1 MTYIWDYYNIPD
13 ILTNIERYKMNAT
26 KQTQVTSPTM
36 QLIDH
41 CQKQNELIFAT
52 RKRLFNLEH
61 KQKTETI
68 LFSGLIAIV
77 YIMAIALVV
86 SHG

>member
-13 ILTNIERYKMNAT
+13 ILTNIERYKMNAE
-26 KQTQVTSPTM
+26 KQTQVKSPTM

-52 RKRLFNLEH
+52 RKRLFKLEH
-61 KQKTETI
+61 NFRLTI
-68 LFSGLIAIV
+68 LAVAVVGSIIV
-77 YIMAIALVV
+77 LTLLGVV
-86 SHG
+86 NG

>member
-13 ILTNIERYKMNAT
+13 ILTNIERYKMNAE
-26 KQTQVTSPTM
+26 KQTQVKSPTM
-36 QLIDH
+36 QLIDV

-61 KQKTETI
+61 NFRLCLVFT
-68 LFSGLIAIV
+68 AIV
-77 YIMAIALVV
+77 LSTTALMGLVV
-86 SHG
+86 VNG

>member
-13 ILTNIERYKMNAT
+13 ILTNIERYKMNAE
-26 KQTQVTSPTM
+26 KQTQVKSPTM

-61 KQKTETI
+61 KQKTETF
-68 LFSGLIAIV
+68 LFSGLIAIQF
-77 YIMAIALVV
+77 IMVVALVV

>member
-13 ILTNIERYKMNAT
+13 ILTNIERYKMNAE
-26 KQTQVTSPTM
+26 KQTQVKSPTM

-68 LFSGLIAIV
+68 LFFGLIAIV
-77 YIMAIALVV
+77 YIMAVALVV

>member
-13 ILTNIERYKMNAT
+13 ILTNIERYKMNAK
-26 KQTQVTSPTM
+26 KQTQVKSPTM

-52 RKRLFNLEH
+52 RKRLFKLEH
-61 KQKTETI
+61 NFR
-68 LFSGLIAIV
+68 LLIAGIS
-77 YIMAIALVV
+77 ITLITTGLMGLVV
-86 SHG
+86 VNG

>member
-1 MTYIWDYYNIPD
+1 LTYIWDYYNIPD
-13 ILTNIERYKMNAT
+13 ILTNIERYKMNAE
-26 KQTQVTSPTM
+26 KQTQVKSPTM

-68 LFSGLIAIV
+68 LFSGLIAIQF
-77 YIMAIALVV
+77 IMVVALVV

>member
-13 ILTNIERYKMNAT
+13 ILTNIERYKMNAE
-26 KQTQVTSPTM
+26 KQTQVKSPTM

-52 RKRLFNLEH
+52 RKRLFKLEH
-61 KQKTETI
+61 NFR
-68 LFSGLIAIV
+68 LLIAGIS
-77 YIMAIALVV
+77 ITLITTGLMGLVV
-86 SHG
+86 VNG

>member
-13 ILTNIERYKMNAT
+13 ILTNIERYKMNAE
-26 KQTQVTSPTM
+26 KQTQVKSPTM

-61 KQKTETI
+61 KQKTETL
-68 LFSGLIAIV
+68 LFSGLIAIQF
-77 YIMAIALVV
+77 IMVVALVV

>member
-1 MTYIWDYYNIPD
+1 LTYIWDYYNIPD
-13 ILTNIERYKMNAT
+13 ILTNIERYKMNAE
-26 KQTQVTSPTM
+26 KQTQVKSPTM
-36 QLIDH
+36 QLIDV

-68 LFSGLIAIV
+68 LFSGLIAIQF
-77 YIMAIALVV
+77 IMVVALVV

>member
-13 ILTNIERYKMNAT
+13 ILTNIERYKMNAE
-26 KQTQVTSPTM
+26 KQTQVKSPTM

-68 LFSGLIAIV
+68 LFSGLIAIQF
-77 YIMAIALVV
+77 IMVVALVV

>member
-1 MTYIWDYYNIPD
+1 MTYIWDYYNIPY
-13 ILTNIERYKMNAT
+13 ILTNIERYKMNAE
-26 KQTQVTSPTM
+26 KQTQVKSPTM

-61 KQKTETI
+61 KQKTETL
-68 LFSGLIAIV
+68 LFSGLIAIQF
-77 YIMAIALVV
+77 IMVVALVV

>member
-13 ILTNIERYKMNAT
+13 ILTNIERYKMNAE
-26 KQTQVTSPTM
+26 KQTQVKSPTM

-52 RKRLFNLEH
+52 RKRLFKLEH
-61 KQKTETI
+61 NFR
-68 LFSGLIAIV
+68 LLIAGIS
-77 YIMAIALVV
+77 ITIITTGLMGLVV
-86 SHG
+86 SYG